1 MKIFL
6 TGGTGYVGGNFL
18 NYAIDNGHIVYA
30 LSRKKNNKKRKNL
43 IWLQGSLKKKW
54 KEFKKCDVLVH
65 LASEGVYNKYPSF
78 KNCFKANVTL
88 PSKMLHNA
96 AKSRCLDWV
105 IVGSCFEKKIIS
117 EKKALKIVN
126 KKNKIPFYNYAYSKY
141 LFSNI
146 SLKIAKKYGANC
158 RVLRLF
164 HVYGGNENQG
174 RLWPSLIT
182 AAKKNQDFYMTKG
195 EQIRDYLYIKDFI
208 DGIVKCLNNEK
219 AYGEII
225 NIASGKPISIKE
237 VILMVNEIIAKG
249 EPIFGGINYR
259 EGESMELYANIDK
272 AKEILNWEPKYNF
285 KSCLK
290 KVINWYAENP

>member
-6 TGGTGYVGGNFL
+6 TGGTGYVGGHFL

-54 KEFKKCDVLVH
+54 KEFKKCDVLIH
-65 LASEGVYNKYPSF
+65 LASEGVYSKYPSF
-78 KNCFKANVTL
+78 KSCFKANVTL

-126 KKNKIPFYNYAYSKY
+126 KKNKIPFYNYAFSKY
-141 LFSNI
+141 LFSKI

-174 RLWPSLIT
+174 RLWPSLIA

-195 EQIRDYLYIKDFI
+195 EQIRDFCHIDNVMVSLLKAINFNSKIRKKSTIWDFAT
-208 DGIVKCLNNEK
+208 GKKKTVKK
-219 AYGEII
+219 
-225 NIASGKPISIKE
+225 
-237 VILMVNEIIAKG
+237 
-249 EPIFGGINYR
+249 F
-259 EGESMELYANIDK
+259 
-272 AKEILNWEPKYNF
+272 AKEIWKKYRSEGNLIYGKIKNYDDYDYIANKKKLWRI
-285 KSCLK
+285 KSHL
-290 KVINWYAENP
+290 